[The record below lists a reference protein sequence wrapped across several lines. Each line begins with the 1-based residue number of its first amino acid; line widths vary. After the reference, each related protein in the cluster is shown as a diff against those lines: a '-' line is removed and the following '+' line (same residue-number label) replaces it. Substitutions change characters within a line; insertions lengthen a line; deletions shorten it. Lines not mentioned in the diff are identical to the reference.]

1 MVMKTYFKITLIVL
15 LAQFETA
22 LAGSNNL
29 NIEEFLQKVQAQSPE
44 IQVENSMN
52 EEFKAKAQGVRIS
65 PPMVG
70 FMNMK
75 DSGGTNQGIEVTQE
89 LPFPTKITKEKEV
102 REFEAQVQSK
112 NFSYK
117 KNEILLDARKAY
129 FDFWKTFESKKI
141 LEEKLTWL
149 KNHVRLSRSVARSDS
164 AGQIHLLA
172 SESEQDQ
179 LDNEIL
185 EVQADLVEKANALK
199 TYVPDLRTENL
210 IPESLPKSEF
220 FSLERN
226 QKSILVDVK
235 ESDLKA
241 ASSIRDL
248 KKQFYF
254 PDLILRYRS
263 YKGNDMTPR
272 NEEIMIGVT
281 LPFLFFWQPQSEVAE
296 ASARLQRAEAE
307 VLKAKLSVE
316 TQVKSLLE
324 KSEAIRKQVEN
335 FKEKLIP
342 RAHKRMK
349 LVENLTV
356 RTMEGLDEHRMVMFD
371 YLELRQKELNARL
384 ELEKINI
391 QILKIA
397 NHQEDKL

>member
-1 MVMKTYFKITLIVL
+1 MNTYFKITLIVL

-22 LAGSNNL
+22 IAGSNSL
-29 NIEEFLQKVQAQSPE
+29 NIEDFLKRVQAQSPE
-44 IQVENSMN
+44 LQVEKSMK
-52 EEFKAKAQGVRIS
+52 EEFKAKAQGVRIP
-65 PPMVG
+65 PPMIG

-75 DSGGTNQGIEVTQE
+75 DSGGNNQGIEVTQE
-89 LPFPTKITKEKEV
+89 VPFPTKITKEKEV
-102 REFEAQVQSK
+102 RDLEAQAQGA

-117 KNEILLDARKAY
+117 KNEILLEARKAY
-129 FDFWKTFESKKI
+129 FEFWKAFETKKI

-149 KNHVRLSRSVARSDS
+149 KNHVRLSRSIAARSDS

-172 SESEQDQ
+172 TESELDQ

-185 EVQADLVEKANALK
+185 EAQTDLVEKTNTLK
-199 TYVPDLRTENL
+199 TFAPDLQTEDL
-210 IPESLPKSEF
+210 MPESWPK
-220 FSLERN
+220 LEIITVEKN
-226 QKSILVDVK
+226 QKSLLVDAK

-241 ASSIRDL
+241 ASSAKDL
-248 KKQFYF
+248 KKQSYF

-263 YKGNDMTPR
+263 YNGNDMTPR

-307 VLKAKLSVE
+307 VLKARLTVE
-316 TQVKSLLE
+316 TQLKSLFE
-324 KSEAIRKQVEN
+324 KSKAISKQVEN

-356 RTMEGLDEHRMVMFD
+356 RTMEGLDEHRMVMLD
-371 YLELRQKELNARL
+371 YLDLRQKEINSRF
-384 ELEKINI
+384 EFEKVNI
-391 QILKIA
+391 EILKIV
-397 NHQEDKL
+397 NYQEDKL

>member
-1 MVMKTYFKITLIVL
+1 MKTYIKFTLIVL

-22 LAGSNNL
+22 LAGPNNL
-29 NIEEFLQKVQAQSPE
+29 NIEDFLQKVQVQSPE
-44 IQVENSMN
+44 ILVEKFKS
-52 EEFKAKAQGVRIS
+52 EEFKVKALGIRIS

-75 DSGGTNQGIEVTQE
+75 DSRGTNHGIEVTQE

-102 REFEAQVQSK
+102 RDLESLVQNK

-129 FDFWKTFESKKI
+129 FEFWKSFESKKI
-141 LEEKLTWL
+141 LEEKLNWL
-149 KNHVRLSRSVARSDS
+149 KNHVRLSRSIARSNS

-179 LDNEIL
+179 LDNELL
-185 EVQADLVEKANALK
+185 EVQADLAEKANSLK
-199 TYVPDLRTENL
+199 TYVPDLQTENL
-210 IPESLPKSEF
+210 TPDSVPNLEIL
-220 FSLERN
+220 SLEKN
-226 QKSILVDVK
+226 QTSFLVDAK
-235 ESDLKA
+235 ESELRA
-241 ASSIRDL
+241 ASSVKDL
-248 KKQFYF
+248 KKQSYF

-263 YKGNDMTPR
+263 YNGNDMTPR

-281 LPFLFFWQPQSEVAE
+281 LPFLFFWQPQSEVGE
-296 ASARLQRAEAE
+296 ASARLQRAEVE
-307 VLKAKLSVE
+307 VLKAKLTVE
-316 TQVKSLLE
+316 TLVKSLFE
-324 KSEAIRKQVEN
+324 KSKAIGKQLEN

-391 QILKIA
+391 EIFKIV
-397 NHQEDKL
+397 NH

>member
-1 MVMKTYFKITLIVL
+1 MKTYFKFTLIVL

-22 LAGSNNL
+22 LAGPNNL
-29 NIEEFLQKVQAQSPE
+29 NIEDFLQKVQAQSPE
-44 IQVENSMN
+44 ILVEKFKS
-52 EEFKAKAQGVRIS
+52 EEFKAKAQGIRVS
-65 PPMVG
+65 PPMFG

-75 DSGGTNQGIEVTQE
+75 DSGGTNHGIEVTQE

-102 REFEAQVQSK
+102 RDLESLAQNK

-129 FDFWKTFESKKI
+129 FEFWKSFESKKI
-141 LEEKLTWL
+141 LEEKLNWL
-149 KNHVRLSRSVARSDS
+149 KNHVRLSRSIARSNS

-179 LDNEIL
+179 LDNELL
-185 EVQADLVEKANALK
+185 EVQADLAEKANSLK
-199 TYVPDLRTENL
+199 TYVPDLQTENL
-210 IPESLPKSEF
+210 TPDSVPKLEIL
-220 FSLERN
+220 SLEKN
-226 QKSILVDVK
+226 QKSFLVDAK
-235 ESDLKA
+235 ESELKA
-241 ASSIRDL
+241 ASSVKDL
-248 KKQFYF
+248 KKQSYF

-263 YKGNDMTPR
+263 YNGNDMSPR

-281 LPFLFFWQPQSEVAE
+281 LPFLFFWQPQSEVGE
-296 ASARLQRAEAE
+296 ASARQQRAEVE
-307 VLKAKLSVE
+307 VLKAKLTVE
-316 TQVKSLLE
+316 TLVKSLFE
-324 KSEAIRKQVEN
+324 KSKAIGKQLEN

-371 YLELRQKELNARL
+371 FLELRQKELNARL

-391 QILKIA
+391 EILKIV

>member
-1 MVMKTYFKITLIVL
+1 M
-15 LAQFETA
+15 
-22 LAGSNNL
+22 
-29 NIEEFLQKVQAQSPE
+29 
-44 IQVENSMN
+44 
-52 EEFKAKAQGVRIS
+52 
-65 PPMVG
+65 
-70 FMNMK
+70 
-75 DSGGTNQGIEVTQE
+75 
-89 LPFPTKITKEKEV
+89 
-102 REFEAQVQSK
+102 
-112 NFSYK
+112 
-117 KNEILLDARKAY
+117 
-129 FDFWKTFESKKI
+129 
-141 LEEKLTWL
+141 
-149 KNHVRLSRSVARSDS
+149 
-164 AGQIHLLA
+164 
-172 SESEQDQ
+172 
-179 LDNEIL
+179 
-185 EVQADLVEKANALK
+185 VEKANALK

>member
-1 MVMKTYFKITLIVL
+1 MKTYFGITLIVL

-22 LAGSNNL
+22 IAGSNSL
-29 NIEEFLQKVQAQSPE
+29 SIEDFLKRVQAQSPE
-44 IQVENSMN
+44 IQVEKSMN
-52 EEFKAKAQGVRIS
+52 EEFKAKAQGVRIP

-75 DSGGTNQGIEVTQE
+75 DAGGTNQGIEVTQE
-89 LPFPTKITKEKEV
+89 LPFPTKIAKEKEV
-102 REFEAQVQSK
+102 RDLEAQAQSK

-129 FDFWKTFESKKI
+129 FDFWKAFESKRI

-172 SESEQDQ
+172 SESELDQ

-185 EVQADLVEKANALK
+185 EAQVDLVEKANVLK
-199 TYVPDLRTENL
+199 TYVPDLQTENL
-210 IPESLPKSEF
+210 TPESLPKLETI
-220 FSLERN
+220 SLEKN
-226 QKSILVDVK
+226 QKSLLVDAK
-235 ESDLKA
+235 ESELKA
-241 ASSIRDL
+241 VSSAKDL
-248 KKQFYF
+248 RKQSYF

-263 YKGNDMTPR
+263 YNGNDMTPR
-272 NEEIMIGVT
+272 NEELMVGVT
-281 LPFLFFWQPQSEVAE
+281 LPFLFFWQPQSEVSE
-296 ASARLQRAEAE
+296 ASARQQRAEAD
-307 VLKAKLSVE
+307 VLKARLTVE
-316 TQVKSLLE
+316 AQLNSLLE
-324 KSEAIRKQVEN
+324 KSKAIGKQVEN
-335 FKEKLIP
+335 FKDKLIP
-342 RAHKRMK
+342 RAHRRMK

-371 YLELRQKELNARL
+371 YLELRQKEINSRL
-384 ELEKINI
+384 ELEKTNI
-391 QILKIA
+391 EILKIA

>member
-1 MVMKTYFKITLIVL
+1 MKTYFKITLIVL